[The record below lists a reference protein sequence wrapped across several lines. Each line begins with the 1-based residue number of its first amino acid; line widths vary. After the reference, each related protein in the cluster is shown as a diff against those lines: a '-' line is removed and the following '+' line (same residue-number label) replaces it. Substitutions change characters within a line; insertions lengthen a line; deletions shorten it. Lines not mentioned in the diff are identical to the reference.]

1 MRLCRYLS
9 SRADLPA
16 CFLDPISHLVWSRR
30 RFVTEV
36 DQEGS
41 GMMMTGHS
49 LGSHG
54 LEQAELSF
62 HLARD
67 TVRYTEE
74 HKICEWISHLII
86 STLDW
91 FNGESNVLRSA
102 FPAVKIDDSHSLNWS
117 SLILFLDVPSQTNYV
132 TWSYYDVSFLS
143 WLNTSLKQSC
153 ERSTTS
159 IA

>member
-1 MRLCRYLS
+1 MRFCRSLS
-9 SRADLPA
+9 NNQGLTFLLVFSIQSRT
-16 CFLDPISHLVWSRR
+16 WSDRTVDKV
-30 RFVTEV
+30 VTEV

-74 HKICEWISHLII
+74 DKIYE
-86 STLDW
+86 
-91 FNGESNVLRSA
+91 
-102 FPAVKIDDSHSLNWS
+102 
-117 SLILFLDVPSQTNYV
+117 
-132 TWSYYDVSFLS
+132 
-143 WLNTSLKQSC
+143 
-153 ERSTTS
+153 
-159 IA
+159 